1 MGYRIVSEEEGISE
15 ETSKAETSG
24 YEALADVPVQMVNT
38 YARLWQLETWLRTMV
53 YVELRALLGD
63 DWAEHLNANS
73 SSFQA
78 DKSLTHMPTAEMN
91 ALSYAQ
97 LSQLLKLIGAHWD
110 CFATYFPPKN
120 LWDSKLQ
127 EISQIR
133 HRTAHFRVGHADDL
147 ARLKQFLRDIDK
159 GFWRFCTSYNDIDPM
174 LPQDS
179 DPVTKHF
186 LTLDPL
192 PWVEFET
199 KKWAQIGA
207 RDRSLP
213 VGLSVRTQQ
222 RPWATASFEAG
233 KPGGF
238 YDLYLFAQD
247 GRAFDLPRFLEGTQ
261 TRHKHLVHLCLE
273 SDGDSVRLTIP
284 SVLGATAVIE
294 LVRFFYDA
302 AVNAARR
309 GRSANA
315 AATNALADSWP
326 EYVIGSNNPLTF
338 LDPGMPCSFFTV

>member
-1 MGYRIVSEEEGISE
+1 MNEEEGISE
-15 ETSKAETSG
+15 TSEGETSG
-24 YEALADVPVQMVNT
+24 YEALADVPVKMVNT
-38 YARLWQLETWLRTMV
+38 YARLWQLETWLRTML

-63 DWAEHLNANS
+63 GWAAGLKANS
-73 SSFQA
+73 SSFLA

-97 LSQLLKLIGAHWD
+97 LSQLLKLIGGHWD
-110 CFATYFPPKN
+110 CFAMYFPPKT
-120 LWDSKLQ
+120 LWEAKLQ

-159 GFWRFCTSYNDIDPM
+159 GFWRFCTSYNDMDPIF
-174 LPQDS
+174 PQDR

-186 LTLDPL
+186 LPLDPL
-192 PWVEFET
+192 PWVEFQP
-199 KKWAQIGA
+199 KNWAQIGM
-207 RDRSLP
+207 RDKSLP

-222 RPWATASFEAG
+222 RPWATEPFKAG
-233 KPGGF
+233 EPGGL
-238 YDLYLFAQD
+238 YDLYFFAQD
-247 GRAFDLPRFLEGTQ
+247 GRAFNLPRFLEATQ
-261 TRHKHLVHLCLE
+261 SRHKHLVHLCLE
-273 SDGDSVRLTIP
+273 SDGASVRLTIP
-284 SVLGATAVIE
+284 SLLGATTVIE
-294 LVRFFYDA
+294 LVQYFYDA
-302 AVNAARR
+302 AVNAVR
-309 GRSANA
+309 GGPAFDA